1 MFTKEYGNGPM
12 LIRHANFFPML
23 HLLLPIPK
31 LETRFDVP
39 LKMPLESLLQLGLGR
54 PRRVKDH
61 YAIGLDQSAHVQNR
75 YQDTSPSC
83 QDQRDKIWRQRIQLS
98 QITGLGIS

>member
-61 YAIGLDQSAHVQNR
+61 YAI
-75 YQDTSPSC
+75 
-83 QDQRDKIWRQRIQLS
+83 KIQVRRVK
-98 QITGLGIS
+98 ISGTRFGDNESSFRRSRGWV